1 MSLLVHWNRNCWCM
15 QRWVALAN
23 GGSLSHSLR
32 EHFVY
37 PFLCWSPDFSEATIF
52 VATKFSSNKRGI
64 QQTLQDEMQ
73 CRPVWKRDSN
83 QIIPN
88 GTLTAKHGMI
98 PALRSWF
105 HPWGSWSQ
113 QRKKKSQQP
122 LVDTEPL
129 SLYHGRCVSFDDFC
143 WFTARNVTRNQ
154 LNTTE
159 NRFSWNKN
167 SGIQVGSCGCPAGT
181 K

>member
-1 MSLLVHWNRNCWCM
+1 MSLLVHWTRNCWCM
-15 QRWVALAN
+15 QPWVAVAN

-52 VATKFSSNKRGI
+52 WSQNFHLKKRGL

-83 QIIPN
+83 LIIPK

-98 PALRSWF
+98 PTLRSWF
-105 HPWGSWSQ
+105 HRGSWSQ
-113 QRKKKSQQP
+113 QRKKSQEP
-122 LVDTEPL
+122 RVDTQPL

-143 WFTARNVTRNQ
+143 SFTARNMTKNQ

-159 NRFSWNKN
+159 NRFSWKK
-167 SGIQVGSCGCPAGT
+167 SSEIQVGSCGCPAGT